1 MALPRRVAEG
11 VGRADVL
18 TIPIGKLVSL
28 LACGAVI
35 AEISA
40 LSTEGVA
47 FDASVGDEVEGVS
60 GWALIGAVAIKQ
72 DGW

>member
-1 MALPRRVAEG
+1 MALARRVAKG

-18 TIPIGKLVSL
+18 TIPIGELVSL

-35 AEISA
+35 AKISA

-47 FDASVGDEVEGVS
+47 FDAGVGD
-60 GWALIGAVAIKQ
+60 
-72 DGW
+72 